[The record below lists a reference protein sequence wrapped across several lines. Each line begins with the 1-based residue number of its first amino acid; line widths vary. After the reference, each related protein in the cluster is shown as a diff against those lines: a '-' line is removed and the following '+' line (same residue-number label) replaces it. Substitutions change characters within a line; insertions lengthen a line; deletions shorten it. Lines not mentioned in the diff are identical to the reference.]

1 MPKSRKRKRSKHAKP
16 HDIPW
21 GGAQSRPRGSRGRL
35 IAIAVL
41 VVLIGGGGF
50 MGWRSFSAERDF
62 QALAE
67 QGKGALSRV
76 KTGISAGGGH
86 LTPGQPYSYGD
97 RFPTS
102 GPHDRL
108 WTGPGFYEV
117 PQSPKRL
124 VHAVEHGNIVIY
136 YDTPATGVLDKLK
149 GWAGLYGAQWS
160 GIVITPMSGSG
171 ETIVLTAWN
180 KTLRLKRFD
189 AAAAAAFID
198 AYRGRGPERSVR

>member
-1 MPKSRKRKRSKHAKP
+1 MPKSRKRKRSKRAKP

-21 GGAQSRPRGSRGRL
+21 GGAQQRPHRSRGRV
-35 IAIAVL
+35 ITIAVL
-41 VVLIGGGGF
+41 VVLIAGGGF
-50 MGWRSFSAERDF
+50 MWWRSFSAEGDF
-62 QALAE
+62 MALAE

-76 KTGISAGGGH
+76 EIGIGAGGGH
-86 LTPGQPYSYGD
+86 LSLGQAYSYAD

-102 GPHDRL
+102 GPHDRV
-108 WTGPGFYEV
+108 WTGPGFYDA

-136 YDTPATGVLDKLK
+136 YDKPAPGVLDSLEE
-149 GWAGLYGAQWS
+149 WAGLYGAQWS
-160 GIVITPMSGSG
+160 GIVVTPMSGMG
-171 ETIVLTAWN
+171 ATIVLTAWN

-198 AYRGRGPERSVR
+198 AYRGRGPERLVR

>member
-21 GGAQSRPRGSRGRL
+21 GGAQPRSHRWRGRV
-35 IAIAVL
+35 ITIAVL

-50 MGWRSFSAERDF
+50 MWWRSFSIERDF
-62 QALAE
+62 LALAE
-67 QGKGALSRV
+67 RGKGAISRV

-86 LTPGQPYSYGD
+86 LTPGQAYSYAD

-108 WTGPGFYEV
+108 WTGPGFYEG

-136 YDTPATGVLDKLK
+136 YDTPATGVLDTLK
-149 GWAGLYGAQWS
+149 RWAGLYDAQWS
-160 GIVITPMSGSG
+160 GIVVTPMSGSG

-180 KTLRLKRFD
+180 KTLRLEPFD

>member
-1 MPKSRKRKRSKHAKP
+1 VPKSRKRKRSKRAKP

-21 GGAQSRPRGSRGRL
+21 GGAQPRPRRSRGRV
-35 IAIAVL
+35 ITIAVL

-62 QALAE
+62 LALAE
-67 QGKGALSRV
+67 RGKGALSRV

-86 LTPGQPYSYGD
+86 LTPGQAYSYAD

-102 GPHDRL
+102 GPHDRG
-108 WTGPGFYEV
+108 WTGPGFYQV

-124 VHAVEHGNIVIY
+124 VHAVEHGNVVIY
-136 YDTPATGVLDKLK
+136 YDTPATGVLDTLK
-149 GWAGLYGAQWS
+149 RWAGLYDAQWS
-160 GIVITPMSGSG
+160 GIVVTPMSGMG
-171 ETIVLTAWN
+171 KTIVLTAWN

-189 AAAAAAFID
+189 ATAAAAFID
-198 AYRGRGPERSVR
+198 AYRGRGPERPMR